1 MGVKELRDS
10 FNLVAEPDA
19 SASKAF
25 LDYQTW
31 ANVQYQVLTFAGSFG
46 DGVGFKI
53 SSDRIRPNGDL
64 IIAARN
70 TAKTLLKQRDIE
82 R

>member
-19 SASKAF
+19 SARKAF
-25 LDYQTW
+25 LSYKMLGLT
-31 ANVQYQVLTFAGSFG
+31 QYQVLTFQGSFA
-46 DGVGFKI
+46 DGAPFEVK
-53 SSDRIRPNGDL
+53 STEIRPGGDA
-64 IIAARN
+64 IIAARD
-70 TAKTLLKQRDIE
+70 TAKTLLAQRGIE